1 MPLVSSAPVRG
12 ERLETADMVAV
23 ARAAGY
29 TVKPRLITDWV
40 SLGLLDKPDQRGRG
54 RGKGKQYTWPPS
66 QGRLLVTL
74 LNKRAEGVGRITLT
88 NVPVVLW
95 LIWGEGYVPLR
106 QASKAL
112 ATWCQ
117 HNQRVGPTA
126 SNRTIDETLKQLD
139 HPDATPEDRD
149 NLRGLLESA
158 AYGNVLDRD

>member
-74 LNKRAEGVGRITLT
+74 LNKRAEGVGR
-88 NVPVVLW
+88 
-95 LIWGEGYVPLR
+95 
-106 QASKAL
+106 
-112 ATWCQ
+112 
-117 HNQRVGPTA
+117 TA

-158 AYGNVLDRD
+158 AYGNVLDRDALL